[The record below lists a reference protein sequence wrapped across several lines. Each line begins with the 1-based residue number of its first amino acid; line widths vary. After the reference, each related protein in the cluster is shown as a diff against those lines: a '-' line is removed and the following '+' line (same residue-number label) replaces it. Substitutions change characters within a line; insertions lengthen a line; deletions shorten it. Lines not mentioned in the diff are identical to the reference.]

1 MAKSPKRWRYAWIL
15 WVVCFAGGIAYAAL
29 PTPRPTTQRIE
40 KAATT
45 NPPPADSVKKAPSAA
60 SVEGRR
66 HPSSEEARQ
75 HSSSKEALAGSAE
88 NSFSAARAL
97 WVKSNTAKAVQGEVA
112 PLVKRMLS
120 SIPGESAFL
129 ISLRLG
135 QVVSLRSFVRSS
147 LSRWFGQTPKQGI
160 AQVLEHPTTK
170 EMLNAALSSVFG
182 LRGEALEQLKKM
194 VILSDLT
201 HPILVSPVWISTEK
215 FRDIERLGA
224 VDFAPLLENEQ
235 AFQEPLVAWVT
246 IPTQDSRG
254 WVSMFRQ
261 VMEGLNKPFPQKDI
275 AMMGLKEGMILEV
288 EKRFV
293 IIEPKEGFVRMAISP
308 VFPSFSDSQYARD
321 VMMARLPQIL
331 KQGPSVWR
339 FTPALLHVLHAKTFV
354 GARFEPQAM
363 KKLGVLAGMIE
374 AGNVMPM
381 ASKQHKPRLAS
392 LYAAIAAE
400 PWAFF
405 SSPKA
410 EFEDLGLAL
419 SLENKRLDMVASFT
433 QTGRE
438 AYQAGRNN
446 LAPTLRSRAK
456 NIFAEG
462 SLDADIPAIL
472 QKLKDAFPWSKGI
485 VDRSLPLGAD
495 LWTAK
500 QIKLRF
506 VNGGSLMQPVLLAS
520 GLLHTVQAW
529 VEAHPALASRPWLL
543 PRRIKWVAQQ
553 STGQEKSLPDVSLG
567 LALVFSHGDKEPLKR
582 WWHQNVS
589 SRSLWPIRDTWKTTP
604 HGDCWLI
611 GFRVASETIWGDCG
625 GGHATASA
633 TAASKSALPSDVLM
647 KNTLHLEPLL
657 ALYQHILRSTLGSYR
672 LGHAER
678 SLVASL
684 VPWFSSQRLFG
695 QAMSLSMHS
704 QATPQALWAQVTLQ
718 PTSSEAKT
726 PKVLVYKDAALPVE
740 SPKGWDRSDSPRRC
754 LAQAQLLSHAAISSF
769 ELGFAQLEQQIGQGK
784 SLSQAIERLVAC
796 IRQDAALQ
804 EYAQRI
810 TVFWQGLSVRI
821 ASIRDAQKKEAEE
834 GERWY
839 VFPLRVIS
847 QGSDRRP
854 IAKAKVIANNVTLGE
869 TDGAGKFVGSYRT
882 KLKDQIRLKVVGF
895 GADNYMVTTATPR
908 LQKAADGRV
917 VPQEIVVKAFL
928 RAPPIKPQEE
938 THGEIPLA
946 RPIIL
951 GSLSKKVIGRIVRRW
966 SSRIRYCYERQ
977 LIQHPELTGKLVVFF
992 VINPKG
998 RVQTAKIASSTL
1010 QNRRLERC
1018 VVSIFR
1024 VMRFPA
1030 PFGGGIVHV
1039 RYPLL
1044 FRPETKK

>member
-1 MAKSPKRWRYAWIL
+1 MAESPKRWRYAWIL
-15 WVVCFAGGIAYAAL
+15 WMVCSAGGIAFAAL
-29 PTPRPTTQRIE
+29 PTLRSMIPRIE

-45 NPPPADSVKKAPSAA
+45 TKLLPAHSAKNA
-60 SVEGRR
+60 S
-66 HPSSEEARQ
+66 
-75 HSSSKEALAGSAE
+75 
-88 NSFSAARAL
+88 SAARAL
-97 WVKSNTAKAVQGEVA
+97 SVKGDAAKVVQGEVA

-129 ISLRLG
+129 ITLRLG

-160 AQVLEHPTTK
+160 AQMLEHPTTK
-170 EMLNAALSSVFG
+170 EMLNAALSSVLG
-182 LRGEALEQLKKM
+182 LRGEALERLKKM

-288 EKRFV
+288 EKRLV

-308 VFPSFSDSQYARD
+308 VFPSFSDSQY
-321 VMMARLPQIL
+321 VMARLPKIL

-374 AGNVMPM
+374 AGKAMPM
-381 ASKQHKPRLAS
+381 ASKQHKMRLAS
-392 LYAAIAAE
+392 LYAGIAAE

-410 EFEDLGLAL
+410 EFEDLGWAL

-433 QTGRE
+433 QTGRK

-446 LAPTLRSRAK
+446 SAPTLRPRAK

-462 SLDADIPAIL
+462 SLDADIPTIL

-506 VNGGSLMQPVLLAS
+506 VNGGLLMQPVLLAS

-529 VEAHPALASRPWLL
+529 VEAHPTLASRPWLL
-543 PRRIKWVAQQ
+543 PRRIKWVAQR
-553 STGQEKSLPDVSLG
+553 SIDPEKSLQDVSLG
-567 LALVFSHGDKEPLKR
+567 LALVFSQGDKEPLKR
-582 WWHQNVS
+582 WWRQSIS
-589 SRSLWPIRDTWKTTP
+589 SDTLEQVRDKWQTTP

-611 GFRVASETIWGDCG
+611 GFRAAPEAIWGDCG
-625 GGHATASA
+625 GGHPMTGATV
-633 TAASKSALPSDVLM
+633 ASKSTLPSDVLM

-657 ALYQHILRSTLGSYR
+657 ALFQNVLRFALSLNR
-672 LGHAER
+672 FGHSER
-678 SLVASL
+678 ELVVSL
-684 VPWFSSQRLFG
+684 VPWLSSQRLFG

-704 QATPQALWAQVTLQ
+704 QATPQALWTQVTLQ
-718 PTSSEAKT
+718 PTSPEPKT
-726 PKVLVYKDAALPVE
+726 PRVLVYQDAALPVE

-754 LAQAQLLSHAAISSF
+754 LAQAQLLSHAAVSSF
-769 ELGFAQLEQQIGQGK
+769 ELAFAQLERQLGQGK
-784 SLSQAIERLVAC
+784 PLSQAIERLVAC

-804 EYAQRI
+804 EHARHI
-810 TVFWQGLSVRI
+810 TAFWQGLSARI
-821 ASIRDAQKKEAEE
+821 ASIRDAQRKEAEE

-847 QGSDRRP
+847 LDSDRRP
-854 IAKAKVIANNVTLGE
+854 IAKAKVTVNNVALGE
-869 TDGAGKFVGSYRT
+869 TDDAGKFVGSYRT

-895 GADNYMVTTATPR
+895 GEDNYMVRNVTPR

-917 VPQEIVVKAFL
+917 VPQEIVVEAFL

-938 THGEIPLA
+938 TRGESPLA

-951 GSLSKKVIGRIVRRW
+951 GSLPKKVIGRIVRRW
-966 SSRIRYCYERQ
+966 ASRIRYCYERQ

-992 VINPKG
+992 VINPNG

-1010 QNRRLERC
+1010 QNRPLERC

-1044 FRPETKK
+1044 FRPETTK